1 MPSCMSERLRFII
14 GWQLLLK
21 SKKNGEMAGE
31 KREETKIS
39 LTLFVIRM
47 YIKKWN
53 LVMNYTLNKFKSI
66 FSCVTYLFN
75 TIVLE
80 TDVSV

>member
-1 MPSCMSERLRFII
+1 MPSCTSERLRFII
-14 GWQLLLK
+14 GWQL
-21 SKKNGEMAGE
+21 SKVKRGEMAG
-31 KREETKIS
+31 KREETEIN

-53 LVMNYTLNKFKSI
+53 LVINYTLNKFKSI
-66 FSCVTYLFN
+66 FSCVAYLFN
-75 TIVLE
+75 TIALE